1 MRPRSILTWMGG
13 LFMIVAA
20 GGAIQLGGWIR
31 LQAHA
36 ETADFLKGCTDV
48 PEAVEL
54 AIRLNDRALR
64 IERYLDELDRKKA
77 EVDKSR
83 TALSETLTR
92 IVAAGPANSRSNTV
106 NQDAVDEDVARLVAV
121 YDQMKP
127 EQAAVVISNLPPDFA
142 AEILMRV
149 QPENG
154 AKIMALVDPNQAAIL
169 TSYMG
174 SRRAR
179 Q

>member
-1 MRPRSILTWMGG
+1 MKSRSVLTWMGG
-13 LFMIVAA
+13 VFMIVAA
-20 GGAIQLGGWIR
+20 GSAIQLTGWMR

-36 ETADFLKGCTDV
+36 ETADLLKGCTDV

-64 IERYLDELDRKKA
+64 IERYLAELDRKKA
-77 EVDKSR
+77 EVDTSR
-83 TALSETLTR
+83 AALSETLAR
-92 IVAAGPANSRSNTV
+92 LVAESPATPKSKAAKQDEV
-106 NQDAVDEDVARLVAV
+106 NEDVARLVAV

-149 QPENG
+149 QPENS
-154 AKIMALVDPNQAAIL
+154 ARIMASVDPNQAAVL